1 MSDNQI
7 MTVNITILS
16 SLARRV
22 FPDDSLTGSSVNSEG
37 VSSELDFAV
46 AVTLRSAPELL
57 IGVFE
62 CMSYAP
68 VTRLS

>member
-22 FPDDSLTGSSVNSEG
+22 FPDDWCTILRAIRGGAAGFDTAAQGEERNHPGEVG
-37 VSSELDFAV
+37 ELR
-46 AVTLRSAPELL
+46 TLRGL
-57 IGVFE
+57 IFGE
-62 CMSYAP
+62 
-68 VTRLS
+68 